1 MNNQRK
7 WTIIT
12 FIFIIMVGAL
22 IAWNLY
28 SHYQQNKKNI
38 QQHEKVQINN
48 PNVKLFQNITYN
60 KHIPNSQLDIIMP
73 SDFNS
78 KTRLPVIFWMH
89 GGGYVAGDK
98 QYKNP
103 LLAQIAEQGYV
114 VVNVNYALAP
124 HYKYPIPLIQLN
136 DAVQFIKDNK
146 ERFPIDLN
154 QVVIGGDSAGAQ
166 LTSQYVAMQSN
177 EALRQEMNFEQQFMP
192 SQLKGAIF
200 FGGFYD
206 MKTVRAT
213 EFPRIKMFMHSYTG
227 ATHWETDFKD
237 ISQMSTIN
245 QVTKDYPS
253 TYLSVGDADP
263 FYSQNIE
270 FYRKL
275 KEEHVPVNTLF
286 YDGSHHLHHQ
296 YQFHLDKPESK
307 ENMKRVLSF
316 LSRNTSSSGVEQNQR
331 SLFDGAT
338 EPDKNFS
345 LSPY

>member
-1 MNNQRK
+1 MNTQKKWAMITGVTIMIVSIVVALGLYHHQQESEKRKQQR
-7 WTIIT
+7 
-12 FIFIIMVGAL
+12 
-22 IAWNLY
+22 
-28 SHYQQNKKNI
+28 
-38 QQHEKVQINN
+38 EKVQINN

-60 KHIPNSQLDIIMP
+60 NHLPKSQLDIMMP
-73 SDFNS
+73 DDVD
-78 KTRLPVIFWMH
+78 KDTQLPVIFWMH

-103 LLAQIAEQGYV
+103 LLSQIVEQGYV

-124 HYKYPIPLIQLN
+124 NYKYPTPLIQFD
-136 DAVQFIKDNK
+136 DAIQFIKHNK
-146 ERFPIDLN
+146 DRFPIDLN
-154 QVVIGGDSAGAQ
+154 QVIIGGDSAGAQ
-166 LTSQYVAMQSN
+166 LTSQYVAMQTNSTLRN
-177 EALRQEMNFEQQFMP
+177 EMGFEQRFTP
-192 SQLKGAIF
+192 SQIKGAIF

-206 MKTVRAT
+206 MKTVRET
-213 EFPRIKMFMHSYTG
+213 EFPRIQMFMHSYTG
-227 ATHWETDFKD
+227 ATHWETDFKN

-275 KEEHVPVNTLF
+275 KEANIPVSTLF

-307 ENMKRVLSF
+307 ENMKRVLAF
-316 LSRNTSSSGVEQNQR
+316 LSRNTSSSGVEQNYQ
-331 SLFDGAT
+331 SPFDGST
-338 EPDKNFS
+338 GSDSHFS